1 MSVITECRNTTKKYS
16 FFFAPAASDIRYV
29 SITLNTIHQ
38 HSRQV
43 REIEKDTDVGD
54 AFWKQKK
61 LIKFSNKTDKTTNV
75 GDAFWKQKNW

>member
-29 SITLNTIHQ
+29 SITLNAIHQ

-54 AFWKQKK
+54 AF
-61 LIKFSNKTDKTTNV
+61 
-75 GDAFWKQKNW
+75 